1 MFLFQY
7 HEDSLRLL
15 EEERKRDE
23 RRNRLLREIREIRE
37 LRSAASPVGA
47 REAHSQAA
55 TARTPAYAGPERRLV
70 PCPDM
75 KEAMTP

>member
-15 EEERKRDE
+15 EEERGRDE
-23 RRNRLLREIREIRE
+23 RGRRLLRELSE
-37 LRSAASPVGA
+37 LRSAGSTSLEPAALPAVPA
-47 REAHSQAA
+47 R
-55 TARTPAYAGPERRLV
+55 RTTTYTGPERRMV
-70 PCPDM
+70 PCPEM